1 MKKALVAHANPFKK
15 ALATWEAPI
24 KPIAK
29 PAPPPEPIFAAIFSD
44 VRRLKPDNRYH
55 HTPPSPPAW
64 PHTSKVAPH
73 QEQDPHSVISGWFEL
88 EDTPDQFIRSGQ
100 QKSVLKKLR
109 SGTWPVVAEIDLHGI
124 DRYVAQEKLC
134 TLIWRAQAIG
144 QCVRVIHGR
153 GFGSQNGEPVLK
165 SVVRNCLLQHPD
177 VQAFC
182 EAPPQHGGEGAL
194 LVLIRRR
201 ADSADFP

>member
-1 MKKALVAHANPFKK
+1 MKKALVAKTNPFKQ

-24 KPIAK
+24 KPVEK
-29 PAPPPEPIFAAIFSD
+29 PAPPPEPAFSALFADA
-44 VRRLKPDNRYH
+44 RPLKSDNRYH
-55 HTPPSPPAW
+55 HTPPPPPAW
-64 PHTSKVAPH
+64 PHANKTSANQRK
-73 QEQDPHSVISGWFEL
+73 ELHSVISGWFEC
-88 EDTPDQFIRSGQ
+88 EETPHQFIRAGQ
-100 QKSVLKKLR
+100 QKAVLRKLR
-109 SGTWPVVAEIDLHGI
+109 AGAWSIVADIDLHGI

-134 TLIWRAQAIG
+134 TFIWQAQTIG

-165 SVVRNCLLQHPD
+165 SVIRNCLTQHPD

-201 ADSADFP
+201 TDTTELR